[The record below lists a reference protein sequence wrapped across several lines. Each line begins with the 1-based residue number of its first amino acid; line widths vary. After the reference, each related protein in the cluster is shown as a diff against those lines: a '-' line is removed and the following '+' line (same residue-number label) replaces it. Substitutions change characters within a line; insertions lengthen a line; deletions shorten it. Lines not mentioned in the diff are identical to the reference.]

1 MRGICLDSTTYDAM
15 VKPQRNSLGLIT
27 DGLVVGDTM
36 YQNEALILI
45 SHQGEFK
52 ETPLLGV
59 GIDDMVNDND
69 ILQWEH
75 SIRVNLSRDNMDV
88 RTALID
94 KTTGN
99 ITIEAEYK

>member
-1 MRGICLDSTTYDAM
+1 MKGICLDSTTYDAM
-15 VKPQRNSLGLIT
+15 VQPKRNSLGLIT
-27 DGLVVGDTM
+27 DGLLVGETM

-52 ETPLLGV
+52 ENPMLGV
-59 GIDDMVNDND
+59 GIDDMTNDND
-69 ILQWEH
+69 IAQWENA
-75 SIRVNLSRDNMDV
+75 IRVNLSRDNMDV

-94 KTTGN
+94 KKSGN

>member
-1 MRGICLDSTTYDAM
+1 MKGICLDSMTYDAM

-27 DGLVVGDTM
+27 EGLIIGDTI

-45 SHQGEFK
+45 SHAGEFK
-52 ETPLLGV
+52 ENPMLGV
-59 GIDDMVNDND
+59 GVEDMVNDND
-69 ILQWEH
+69 IAQWEH

-88 RTALID
+88 RTARID
-94 KTTGN
+94 RINGN